1 MQVVSR
7 MGVRLIFLRLGLLV
21 LGSLPLFAQGYQV
34 HYNTGPGDLLKISV
48 INLEEMNGE
57 YRIDSLGYINL
68 PYIGRTLARGITIEE
83 LQNKIGKRLEDGY
96 LNNPQVLVEIK
107 EFRFQPISVIGAV
120 QSPGRLETVDL
131 DIDLIEAL
139 TQAGGITTDAGNR
152 ILVMRKSASGRT
164 RTLTINL
171 SELMIEGQARLNIPL
186 FPGDTV
192 NIPPQ
197 KPLVVSVLGEV
208 MRPGEFKF
216 TSDSRLTLLKVVA
229 TAGGFTTYARQNK
242 ITVKREIDGE
252 TKALKVNAKAIR
264 EGKIQDFEI
273 LHNDLII
280 VP

>member
-1 MQVVSR
+1 LV
-7 MGVRLIFLRLGLLV
+7 FLRFGLLV
-21 LGSLPLFAQGYQV
+21 LGFLPLFGQGYQV

-48 INLEEMNGE
+48 INLDEMNGE
-57 YRIDSLGYINL
+57 YRVDSLGYINL
-68 PYIGRTLARGITIEE
+68 PYIGRTLARGVTIKE
-83 LQNKIGKRLEDGY
+83 LQDKISKSLEEGY

-120 QSPGRLETVDL
+120 QNPGRLETVDL
-131 DIDLIEAL
+131 DIDLVEAL
-139 TQAGGITTDAGNR
+139 TQAGGITSDAGNR
-152 ILVMRKSASGRT
+152 ILVMRKSTSGRT

-216 TSDSRLTLLKVVA
+216 TSDGRLTLLKVVA
-229 TAGGFTTYARQNK
+229 NAGGFTTYARQNK
-242 ITVKREIDGE
+242 VTIKRDIDGT
-252 TKALKVNAKAIR
+252 TKAIKVNAKAIR
-264 EGKIQDFEI
+264 EGKIQDIEI